1 MKRVLF
7 TALVLIGAFT
17 AQAQTE
23 SKETETSIRTQA
35 KLYARSKENGNLEI
49 SAPQLIRITE
59 NKEGYSFEVQ
69 GTQDGEEYKIS
80 IMHSTMTP
88 QETCTISTDG
98 KECDFEKGVVF
109 EDADRI
115 VFTKSPK
122 MQSTVITKEGEE
134 GYTFKIQQQSILK
147 ETRTVYKET
156 SSSWDFNI
164 PFVKQE
170 KQREKQYRPYADF
183 EFNLLSNL
191 EFGMGLAAAR
201 SQAPGMDADFDNA
214 GMEFFLNNLFSWE
227 YRPFNKTHLYLGFGI
242 DWKNYKMKGEN
253 RFVKEND
260 KVIIAPY
267 PEGAEINYSRIR
279 VFSLT
284 LDLMLRQN
292 FNRNISIEAGPIVN
306 FNTSASTKTRYTIC
320 TGNGKEGVR
329 ERNNRIHQRP
339 VTVDFKAQLNISP
352 IGFYF
357 KYSPM
362 NVLDTNYGPEFK
374 SMSAGLAIE
383 F

>member
-1 MKRVLF
+1 MRRVLF

-35 KLYARSKENGNLEI
+35 KQYARSKEKGNLEI
-49 SAPQLIRITE
+49 TTPQLIRITE
-59 NKEGYSFEVQ
+59 NKEGYCFEVQ
-69 GTQDGEEYKIS
+69 GIHNGEEYKIS
-80 IMHSTMTP
+80 ITHSTTAP
-88 QETCTISTDG
+88 QETCTISTAG

-109 EDADRI
+109 GDADRI
-115 VFTKSPK
+115 VFTKSPN

-134 GYTFKIQQQSILK
+134 GYTFKIRQQSIVK

-156 SSSWDFNI
+156 FSNWDFNI

-227 YRPFNKTHLYLGFGI
+227 YRPFNKTHLYLGFGV
-242 DWKNYKMKGEN
+242 DWKNYKMKGGN

-320 TGNGKEGVR
+320 TGNEKEGVR

>member
-35 KLYARSKENGNLEI
+35 KQYARSKEKGNLEI
-49 SAPQLIRITE
+49 TTPQLIRITE
-59 NKEGYSFEVQ
+59 NKEGYCFEVQ
-69 GTQDGEEYKIS
+69 GIHNGEEYKIS
-80 IMHSTMTP
+80 ITHSTMAP
-88 QETCTISTDG
+88 QETCTISTAG

-109 EDADRI
+109 GDADRI
-115 VFTKSPK
+115 VFTKSPN

-134 GYTFKIQQQSILK
+134 GYTFKIQQQNIVK

-164 PFVKQE
+164 PFIKQE
-170 KQREKQYRPYADF
+170 KQREKQYRQYADF
-183 EFNLLSNL
+183 QFGVINNLQ
-191 EFGMGLAAAR
+191 FGLGLVSAH
-201 SQAPGMDADFDNA
+201 SQAPGMDANFGNA

-227 YRPFNKTHLYLGFGI
+227 YRPFNKTHLYLGFGV
-242 DWKNYKMKGEN
+242 DWRNYKMKGEN
-253 RFVKEND
+253 RFVKENN
-260 KVIIAPY
+260 KLAIAPY
-267 PEGAEINYSRIR
+267 PNGAEINYSRIR

-284 LDLMLRQN
+284 LDLMLRQD
-292 FNRNISIEAGPIVN
+292 FNRKISIEAGPIVN
-306 FNTSASTKTRYTIC
+306 FNTSASIKTRYTIG
-320 TGNGKEGVR
+320 TGKEKEGFR
-329 ERNNRIHQRP
+329 ERNNNIHQRP

-357 KYSPM
+357 KYSPA

>member
-35 KLYARSKENGNLEI
+35 KQYARSKEKGNLEI
-49 SAPQLIRITE
+49 TTPQLIRITE
-59 NKEGYSFEVQ
+59 NKEGYCFEVH
-69 GTQDGEEYKIS
+69 GIHNGEEYKIS
-80 IMHSTMTP
+80 ITHSTMAP
-88 QETCTISTDG
+88 QETCTISTAG

-109 EDADRI
+109 GDADRI

-183 EFNLLSNL
+183 EFNLLGNL
-191 EFGMGLAAAR
+191 EFGLGLVSAH

-227 YRPFNKTHLYLGFGI
+227 YRPFNKTHLYLGFGV
-242 DWKNYKMKGEN
+242 DWRNYKMRGEN
-253 RFVKEND
+253 RFVKENN
-260 KVIIAPY
+260 KLAIAPY
-267 PEGAEINYSRIR
+267 PNGAEINYSRIR

-284 LDLMLRQN
+284 LDLMLRQD
-292 FNRNISIEAGPIVN
+292 FNRKISIEAGPIVN
-306 FNTSASTKTRYTIC
+306 FNTSASIKTRYTIG
-320 TGNGKEGVR
+320 TGKEKEGFR
-329 ERNNRIHQRP
+329 ERNNNIHQRP

-357 KYSPM
+357 KYSPA

>member
-23 SKETETSIRTQA
+23 SKETETSISTQA

-49 SAPQLIRITE
+49 TAPQFIRITE
-59 NKEGYSFEVQ
+59 NKEGYCFEVH
-69 GTQDGEEYKIS
+69 GIHNGEEYKIS
-80 IMHSTMTP
+80 ITHSTMAP
-88 QETCTISTDG
+88 QETCTISTAG
-98 KECDFEKGVVF
+98 KECDFEKGAVF
-109 EDADRI
+109 GDADRI
-115 VFTKSPK
+115 VFTKSPN

-134 GYTFKIQQQSILK
+134 GYTFKIQQQSIAK

-156 SSSWDFNI
+156 CSNWDFNI
-164 PFVKQE
+164 PFVNQE
-170 KQREKQYRPYADF
+170 KQREKLYRPYADF

-227 YRPFNKTHLYLGFGI
+227 YRPFNKTHLYLGFGV
-242 DWKNYKMKGEN
+242 DWKNYKMKGGN

-320 TGNGKEGVR
+320 TGNEKEGVR

>member
-1 MKRVLF
+1 M
-7 TALVLIGAFT
+7 LIGAFT

-23 SKETETSIRTQA
+23 SKEAETSIKTQA
-35 KLYARSKENGNLEI
+35 KQYAKSKENGNLEI
-49 SAPQLIRITE
+49 TAPQLIRITE

-80 IMHSTMTP
+80 ITHSTMTP

-109 EDADRI
+109 GDADRI

-122 MQSTVITKEGEE
+122 MQSTFITKEGEG
-134 GYTFKIQQQSILK
+134 GYTFKIQQQSILT

-156 SSSWDFNI
+156 SSNWDFNI

-170 KQREKQYRPYADF
+170 KQREKQYRPYANF
-183 EFNLLSNL
+183 EFNLLNNL
-191 EFGMGLAAAR
+191 EFGMGLVAAH
-201 SQAPGMDADFDNA
+201 SQAPGMSADFDNA

-227 YRPFNKTHLYLGFGI
+227 YRPFNKTHLYLGFGV

-267 PEGAEINYSRIR
+267 PEGTEINYSRIR

-292 FNRNISIEAGPIVN
+292 FNHNISIEAGPIIN

-320 TGNGKEGVR
+320 TGNEKEGVR

-339 VTVDFKAQLNISP
+339 ITVDFKAQLNISP